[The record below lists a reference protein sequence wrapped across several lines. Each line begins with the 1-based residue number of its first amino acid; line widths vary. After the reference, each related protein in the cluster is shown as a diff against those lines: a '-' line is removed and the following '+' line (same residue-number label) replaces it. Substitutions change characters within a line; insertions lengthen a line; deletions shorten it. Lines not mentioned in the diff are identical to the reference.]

1 MSKFEKWIGAGLGFM
16 VGGPV
21 GGMVGFAAGEVLS
34 SDPEKVME
42 YTRNTSELEVSLLI
56 ISSHIIK
63 ADGKLSH
70 SEVDYVRSYFIEKFG
85 DKAIKEKMSI
95 LNHCLHHSYELEK
108 ACNFL
113 RISSSRNTHEL
124 VILYCLHLAM
134 ADGEVSIAELNII
147 KKTARQLN
155 INEVAFKKLH
165 HNFLYKEEVVQT
177 DFDVLGL
184 KGNATR
190 EDIKKAYRKMVLKYH
205 PDKTAGQTE
214 KEKKQSAEK
223 FRLIRQA
230 YERLMGDEL

>member
-1 MSKFEKWIGAGLGFM
+1 MSKFEKWIGAGLGYV
-16 VGGPV
+16 VGGPI
-21 GGMVGFAAGEVLS
+21 GGMMGFAAGEVLS
-34 SDPEKVME
+34 NDPEKVME

-70 SEVDYVRSYFIEKFG
+70 REIDYVRSYFTEKFG
-85 DKAIKEKMSI
+85 DAAIKEKMSI

-124 VILYCLHLAM
+124 VILYCVQLAM
-134 ADGEVSIAELNII
+134 ADGEIAEAELAVI

-155 INEVAFKKLH
+155 INEIAFRKLYH
-165 HNFLYKEEVVQT
+165 SFLFQEETVQT
-177 DFDVLGL
+177 DFSTLGL
-184 KGNATR
+184 KNNATK

-205 PDKTAGQTE
+205 PDKASGQSE